1 MNGFIC
7 ILVIFNKCV
16 LFLSLLFFAI
26 EQESVKKP
34 TLFDVVI
41 KLAALPLPPPP
52 YPPPSLA

>member
-7 ILVIFNKCV
+7 IWVIFNMCV

-41 KLAALPLPPPP
+41 KLAA
-52 YPPPSLA
+52 